1 MIRVNPTKVSLKNE
15 DLKEYEQVKS
25 DWDKHKNV
33 KKNMKMD
40 VDINNTTTNV
50 NDKKVAAR
58 QRIGLFEG

>member
-40 VDINNTTTNV
+40 VDINTTTTNV